1 MRYYIYLITNLNN
14 LRDCFIWGGIFLS
27 EEFKEGYKQ
36 GFADGYKEAMKEI
49 FELQKEQM
57 KNAQEQAKKEMETP
71 GVQPR
76 PRIWPFW

>member
-1 MRYYIYLITNLNN
+1 MRYYIYLITKFNN
-14 LRDCFIWGGIFLS
+14 LKRLFYMGGIFLS

-57 KNAQEQAKKEMETP
+57 KNADEQAKKEMETP
-71 GVQPR
+71 GVLPR
-76 PRIWPFW
+76 PRPWPR